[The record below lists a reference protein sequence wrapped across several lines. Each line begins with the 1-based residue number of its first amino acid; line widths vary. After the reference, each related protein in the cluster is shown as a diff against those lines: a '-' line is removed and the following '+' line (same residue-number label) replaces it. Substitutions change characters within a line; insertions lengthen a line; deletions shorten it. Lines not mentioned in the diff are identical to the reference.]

1 MSGNFS
7 CFKEVDIINESQAR
21 IRRKPFF
28 NGKER
33 EPFSL
38 ATMRAF
44 TYLVI
49 QQIVDHLISGLMNK

>member
-1 MSGNFS
+1 MRVKQELEEN
-7 CFKEVDIINESQAR
+7 
-21 IRRKPFF
+21 PFLME
-28 NGKER
+28 KER

-44 TYLVI
+44 SYLVI